1 MSISLTNQVDDIALI
16 LTPADYVGPRATMA
30 DENGTIVA
38 TGVTEMY
45 IMPGVNESIVRIT
58 LPPWLA
64 TENDDGSLTLSTLD
78 DD

>member
-1 MSISLTNQVDDIALI
+1 
-16 LTPADYVGPRATMA
+16 MA